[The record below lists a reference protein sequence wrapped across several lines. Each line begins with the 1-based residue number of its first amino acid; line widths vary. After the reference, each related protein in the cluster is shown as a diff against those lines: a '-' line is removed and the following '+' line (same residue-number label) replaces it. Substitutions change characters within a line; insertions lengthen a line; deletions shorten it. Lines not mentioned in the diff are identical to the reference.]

1 MSDRTGKQTFHST
14 DHLSTEAIAA
24 WVDCELSESAVVRA
38 AQHLHVCEECRAEVE
53 AQRGASDRLCCNSD
67 DVHAPAELVARLAM
81 LKPADFPGDEV
92 DERTGSRV
100 FDRLEAALRAFKPR
114 G

>member
-1 MSDRTGKQTFHST
+1 MEPKQTFHST

-38 AQHLHVCEECRAEVE
+38 AQHLDVCGECRGEVE
-53 AQRGASDRLCCNSD
+53 AQRGASQRLCSNSD
-67 DVHAPAELVARLAM
+67 EVHAPAELVARLAR
-81 LKPADFPGDEV
+81 LRPEDFPGDEV

-100 FDRLEAALRAFKPR
+100 FDRLEAALRAIKPR

>member
-1 MSDRTGKQTFHST
+1 MTARNFHST
-14 DHLSTEAIAA
+14 EHLSPEAIAA

-38 AQHLHVCEECRAEVE
+38 AQHLTECDECFAEVE
-53 AQRGASDRLCCNSD
+53 VQRGASERLCSQAED
-67 DVHAPAELVARLAM
+67 MHAPAELVQRLAQ
-81 LKPADFPGDEV
+81 LSPEDFPGDEV

-100 FDRLEAALRAFKPR
+100 FNRLEAAMRALKPR